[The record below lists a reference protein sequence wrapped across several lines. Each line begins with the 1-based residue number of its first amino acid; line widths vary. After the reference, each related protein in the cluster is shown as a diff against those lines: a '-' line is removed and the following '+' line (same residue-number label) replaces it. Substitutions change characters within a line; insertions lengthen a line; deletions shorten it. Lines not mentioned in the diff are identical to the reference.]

1 MAAILLKV
9 GAYGFIR
16 YVIPVVPAGAQSL
29 DLYFI
34 VLSLIAIVYVGIVAI
49 SQNDMKKLI
58 AYSSISHMG
67 FVTLGFFIIFQLF
80 ENTLNSK
87 DLIVSLSGSM
97 YQIISH
103 GFVSAALFIC
113 VGSIY
118 DRYKT
123 KKISDLSGLLN
134 QMPIYSWFFVFFALA
149 NCGLPGTS
157 SFVGELLIIIS
168 AFEANYIYAFLAS
181 TTLIIS
187 AVYSLWLVKRVI
199 FGEIKVKVEDC
210 IDANLL
216 EKILL
221 FTMAIIV
228 LILGFYPDY
237 IISFMNTTLENMTN
251 NIIIKI

>member
-1 MAAILLKV
+1 
-9 GAYGFIR
+9 
-16 YVIPVVPAGAQSL
+16 
-29 DLYFI
+29 
-34 VLSLIAIVYVGIVAI
+34 
-49 SQNDMKKLI
+49 
-58 AYSSISHMG
+58 
-67 FVTLGFFIIFQLF
+67 
-80 ENTLNSK
+80 
-87 DLIVSLSGSM
+87 M

-123 KKISDLSGLLN
+123 KKISDLGGILN

-157 SFVGELLIIIS
+157 SFVGELLIIMS
-168 AFEANYIYAFLAS
+168 SFKANYIYAFLAS
-181 TTLIIS
+181 TTLIVS
-187 AVYSLWLVKRVI
+187 AVYSLWLVKRVVY
-199 FGEIKVKVEDC
+199 GEIKVNLEECV
-210 IDANLL
+210 DANFV

-237 IISFMNTTLENMTN
+237 IISFMNVTLENMTN
-251 NIIIKI
+251 NLLLKI